1 MASNDTVQPATNNY
15 NSPALF
21 DAILASVQGGIS
33 TYRATAAANEAAKIN
48 PNLNQTPVSPWI
60 WIGLGV
66 VVLYAV
72 FEA

>member
-1 MASNDTVQPATNNY
+1 MASNDTVQPSTNNY

-33 TYRATAAANEAAKIN
+33 TYRADAAASEAAKLN
-48 PNLNQTPVSPWI
+48 PNLNQTPVSPWL
-60 WIGLGV
+60 WVGLAA

-72 FEA
+72 FEG